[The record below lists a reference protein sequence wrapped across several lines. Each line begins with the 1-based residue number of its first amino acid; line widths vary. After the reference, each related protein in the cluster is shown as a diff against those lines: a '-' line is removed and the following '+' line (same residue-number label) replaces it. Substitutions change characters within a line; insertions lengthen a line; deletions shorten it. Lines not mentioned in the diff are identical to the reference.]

1 MKALFFLSFLF
12 IFACKSSD
20 DDGVICTLEARA
32 GLNVT
37 VRDAQSNNYLGQG
50 ITVVAT
56 DGAYSETLAYMDGI
70 IPSFAGAWERK
81 GTYVLTVSSPGYI
94 TFVSDAITV
103 TADECHVIPQQVE
116 INLQPE

>member
-1 MKALFFLSFLF
+1 MKALFFLGFLL

-20 DDGVICTLEARA
+20 DDVNCTLEARA

-37 VRDAQSNNYLGQG
+37 VKDAQTTNYLGQG
-50 ITVVAT
+50 TIIVAT
-56 DGAYSETLAYMDGI
+56 DGNYAETLEYIDGL
-70 IPSFAGAWERK
+70 IPSFAGAWERE
-81 GTYVLTVSSPGYI
+81 GTYILTVSLSGYT
-94 TFVSDAITV
+94 TFVSEVITV